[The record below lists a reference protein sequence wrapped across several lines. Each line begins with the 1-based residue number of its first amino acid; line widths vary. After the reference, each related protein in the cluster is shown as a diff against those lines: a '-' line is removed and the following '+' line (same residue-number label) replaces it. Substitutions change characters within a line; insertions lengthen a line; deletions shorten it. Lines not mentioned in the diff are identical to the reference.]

1 MAVTKNFFDEITRQK
16 EKQYRNSGKSSIRFP
31 APIPNQ
37 EYQ

>member
-1 MAVTKNFFDEITRQK
+1 MAVTKNFFDEITRRK
-16 EKQYRNSGKSSIRFP
+16 EKQYRNLGKSSIQSP